1 MYIRTA
7 LAMLMAMVLG
17 QGIRA
22 AEQSPPN
29 IVFFLIDDL
38 GRTDVGFMG
47 QKEIKTPNI
56 DQLAKQGAILD
67 AHYVQPVCS
76 PTRSA
81 LMTGRYPIHTGVY
94 TVVRPHAKWGCR

>member
-1 MYIRTA
+1 
-7 LAMLMAMVLG
+7 MLEINHVYTYGSRDVDGDGFG

-67 AHYVQPVCS
+67 AHYVQPVVH
-76 PTRSA
+76 RR
-81 LMTGRYPIHTGVY
+81 GRHL
-94 TVVRPHAKWGCR
+94 